1 MLTIKRISQELRGTL
16 KRVIDGSSLRSFYG
30 IRGKRQS
37 TRRPV
42 DLQRGTTMFASTVR
56 SLCINSLLPHCC
68 PSSCPC
74 TPYAHAYVRLCPCI
88 LINTL
93 LTPRPRHINH
103 ETMENAVGGGP
114 TGVDLSIPL
123 SCIPLPPSLSCT
135 LDVCHVRHPWQQW
148 GISLSLS
155 LTPTPVC
162 APSLLEKFPPVFI
175 AKFHERGQDCIAPR
189 GFRSRNRPLLTGR
202 RGSWLCGDSTGSSR
216 HFLTGEIWIEKGRDL
231 VEDVAGNGDMESRKE
246 FGFNY

>member
-1 MLTIKRISQELRGTL
+1 MHK
-16 KRVIDGSSLRSFYG
+16 F
-30 IRGKRQS
+30 
-37 TRRPV
+37 P
-42 DLQRGTTMFASTVR
+42 
-56 SLCINSLLPHCC
+56 PPPCC

-74 TPYAHAYVRLCPCI
+74 TPYAHAYACLCPCI

-155 LTPTPVC
+155 NSNSCMRAISPRKVSTSIYCEISRERARLYRAKRLPVEEPAVVDRQEGILT
-162 APSLLEKFPPVFI
+162 L
-175 AKFHERGQDCIAPR
+175 R
-189 GFRSRNRPLLTGR
+189 
-202 RGSWLCGDSTGSSR
+202 
-216 HFLTGEIWIEKGRDL
+216 
-231 VEDVAGNGDMESRKE
+231 
-246 FGFNY
+246 

>member
-1 MLTIKRISQELRGTL
+1 MKDTLDASNVQEFRGVL
-16 KRVIDGSSLRSFYG
+16 KRFMDGSFVRFAFYKGSEGNDNRHGAPGRFTTRDNDVRVHRSVVVHKF
-30 IRGKRQS
+30 
-37 TRRPV
+37 P
-42 DLQRGTTMFASTVR
+42 A
-56 SLCINSLLPHCC
+56 P
-68 PSSCPC
+68 PSPC

-123 SCIPLPPSLSCT
+123 SCIPPPPSPVYPRCVPRTPSVAT
-135 LDVCHVRHPWQQW
+135 MGH
-148 GISLSLS
+148 ISLSLS
-155 LTPTPVC
+155 PIPTPVC

-189 GFRSRNRPLLTGR
+189 GFRSRNRPLLTGGGV
-202 RGSWLCGDSTGSSR
+202 GSLD
-216 HFLTGEIWIEKGRDL
+216 FAVIPRDL
-231 VEDVAGNGDMESRKE
+231 AAILGGRGNLDREG
-246 FGFNY
+246 

>member
-155 LTPTPVC
+155 NSNSCMRAISPRKVSTSIYCEISRERARLYRAKRLPVEEPAVVDRQEGILT
-162 APSLLEKFPPVFI
+162 LRW
-175 AKFHERGQDCIAPR
+175 FHGI
-189 GFRSRNRPLLTGR
+189 
-202 RGSWLCGDSTGSSR
+202 
-216 HFLTGEIWIEKGRDL
+216 
-231 VEDVAGNGDMESRKE
+231 
-246 FGFNY
+246 

>member
-74 TPYAHAYVRLCPCI
+74 TPYAHAYVCLCPCI

-135 LDVCHVRHPWQQW
+135 MCATYAIH
-148 GISLSLS
+148 GNNGGSLSLS

-202 RGSWLCGDSTGSSR
+202 RGS
-216 HFLTGEIWIEKGRDL
+216 
-231 VEDVAGNGDMESRKE
+231 
-246 FGFNY
+246 